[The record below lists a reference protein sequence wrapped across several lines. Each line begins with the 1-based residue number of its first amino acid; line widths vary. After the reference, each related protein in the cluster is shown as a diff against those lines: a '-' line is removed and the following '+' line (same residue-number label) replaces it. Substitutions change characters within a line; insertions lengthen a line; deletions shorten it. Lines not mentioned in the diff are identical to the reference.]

1 MNARVPLLV
10 PEMSGYSR
18 KTFKRGTLWDTIVTT
33 GARALQVG
41 AQLPIPTEYEFIEE
55 CGVRFVV
62 RVLSRLGK
70 KDAERRKP
78 GDGFPSGSPV
88 NPFLSY
94 DRDLY
99 VAGVSD
105 THVALLN
112 KFNVVEHH
120 LLIVTRRFEDQDEP
134 LTLED
139 FEALWTCMAG
149 IDGLGFYNGGEAAGA
164 SQPHKHLQLVPLPF
178 ADDLHGVPIEPLLAG
193 AGEQPGPVAGL
204 PFRHAVARIDSLA
217 GERVGDAVP
226 VLLDLYEKMMEAL
239 DASGRPYNLLV
250 THGWM
255 LFVPRAREHFESV
268 SVNALGFA
276 GSLFVRNEREL
287 QLVKRKG
294 PMHVLRDVGD
304 GR

>member
-1 MNARVPLLV
+1 VAGPLEAAV
-10 PEMSGYSR
+10 AR
-18 KTFKRGTLWDTIVTT
+18 KTSDPGTLWPTLCRRTELALES
-33 GARALQVG
+33 GALQPLATRSEWVED
-41 AQLPIPTEYEFIEE
+41 A
-55 CGVRFVV
+55 GVRFVV
-62 RVLSRLGK
+62 RVLDSI
-70 KDAERRKP
+70 ERKHVAGREQR
-78 GDGFPSGSPV
+78 G
-88 NPFLSY
+88 NPFLPH
-94 DRDLY
+94 DEAMF
-99 VAGVSD
+99 VADVTG

-112 KFNVVEHH
+112 KFNVIRHH
-120 LLIVTRRFEDQDEP
+120 LLIVTRRFEDQEEP